1 MNVYT
6 VWLNSVH
13 NWRMTESWSANHV
26 SIVFRIFFHKK
37 GKFSV
42 SSCVRH
48 LDVQGRTDD
57 MTGCLF
63 KGGILANKLETNL
76 YFVMRLGN
84 SELNCKICASTNP
97 SDYMKSENA
106 ENKLVWFS
114 NPATNVYTT
123 AQKNNTH
130 GNEEEILEGSPCS
143 HDFFS

>member
-1 MNVYT
+1 
-6 VWLNSVH
+6 
-13 NWRMTESWSANHV
+13 MTESWSANHV

-106 ENKLVWFS
+106 ENKLV
-114 NPATNVYTT
+114 
-123 AQKNNTH
+123 
-130 GNEEEILEGSPCS
+130 
-143 HDFFS
+143 